1 VRFVTRGVVFACVGG
16 LALVPAAAASGDRGG
31 SSPNIVRAGKA
42 KLEPPTLRSIGL
54 EWQIEGDANR
64 NARVEVLYR
73 EDGRRTWRE
82 GLPLLRL
89 QEEVVPAENATDTEN
104 PNRPP
109 EESAFFYTTPNMFTG
124 SIFNLKPG
132 TKYQVRLRL
141 GDRDGVR
148 GDTEQSL
155 TLTTRP
161 VPTPY
166 AGGRTLHVYPVGWTG
181 PKQQPA
187 FTGLLRAYN
196 YGAEHADW
204 NHAYDPRVRPGDTI
218 LVHAGEY
225 KADRLEYGNYGLND
239 GPGVGGPG
247 YGVPFD
253 GTYLLTGK
261 GTAHKPITIKAA
273 GDGEVWFD
281 GNDNHQLFNV
291 QGAEYHIFDGINIRD
306 TTIAYD
312 AGIRRLVG
320 TKGLT
325 VVNSRIEDVGTAVQT
340 DYEGSRDFYIADN
353 TIIGRVRAENLV
365 GWSNSALWRS
375 LPGFPANLASFQGIR
390 LYGPGHVV
398 EHNHVERFHDGITL
412 ATYGRP
418 DTAAELNP
426 PRELGKDLEFDP
438 RYVPGPHSVDFMNN
452 EIFNISD
459 VCVEPDGGGRN
470 IRVIANRCFNV
481 AGQGMRSQPSFGPH
495 YYVRNIVYQAP
506 GGNAIG
512 PSTGGTSMVF
522 YNNTVFNGSGGNGSN
537 HHYRNNLIIGS
548 GSTSPLLSMSTF
560 TNYSSS
566 DYNGF
571 SPHPNQTTR
580 YRWASPPFDVVRS
593 WDSADLVTRNY
604 ASLPAYQ
611 AGTGQD
617 RHSIELTNAVF
628 ENGPLPNLATPGR
641 LYTPAEVDLR
651 LKAGSAAVD
660 AGVDLPG
667 VTEDTS
673 GSAPDLGAY
682 ELGSPLPTYGPRN

>member
-1 VRFVTRGVVFACVGG
+1 VRRVWRV
-16 LALVPAAAASGDRGG
+16 AAATCAASMVCATPAVAGDGG
-31 SSPNIVRAGKA
+31 KNPNVVRAGKA

-82 GLPLLRL
+82 GLPLIRL
-89 QEEVVPAENATDTEN
+89 QEEVVPAENATDTDN
-104 PNRPP
+104 ANRPP
-109 EESAFFYTTPNMFTG
+109 EESAFFYTTPNMFSG

-132 TKYQVRLRL
+132 TKYEVRLRL
-141 GDRDGVR
+141 ADRDGVK
-148 GDTEQSL
+148 GDTEQ
-155 TLTTRP
+155 TLKVTTRP
-161 VPTPY
+161 APHAY
-166 AGGRTLHVYPVGWTG
+166 AGGRTFHVYPDGWTG

-218 LVHAGEY
+218 LVHAGDY
-225 KADRLEYGNYGLND
+225 KADRFEYAAY
-239 GPGVGGPG
+239 GVGQVDGPG

-261 GTAHKPITIKAA
+261 GTADRPITIKAA

-291 QGAEYHIFDGINIRD
+291 QVADHHIFDGINIRN
-306 TTIAYD
+306 TNIAYD
-312 AGIRRLVG
+312 AGIRRIAGV
-320 TKGLT
+320 KGLT

-353 TIIGRVRAENLV
+353 TIVGRAEPNFLL
-365 GWSNSALWRS
+365 GRQGLYAGY
-375 LPGFPANLASFQGIR
+375 PGFPALIHSFQAVR

-398 EHNHVERFHDGITL
+398 EYNRVERFHDGITM

-438 RYVPGPHSVDFMNN
+438 RYVPGPHSVDVMNN
-452 EIFNISD
+452 DIYNTND

-481 AGQGMRSQPSFGPH
+481 TGQGMRSQPSFGPH
-495 YYVRNIVYQAP
+495 YFIRNVIYQAT

-512 PSTGGTSMVF
+512 ASANGTSMVF
-522 YNNTVFNGSGGNGSN
+522 YNNTAFNGSGSSGSN
-537 HHYRNNLIIGS
+537 HHFRNNLFIGS
-548 GSTSPLLSMSTF
+548 GVTSPLIAMSTF

-571 SPHPNQTTR
+571 APHPNQATQF
-580 YRWASPPFDVVRS
+580 RWTSPPFAVTRS
-593 WDSADLVTRNY
+593 WNPADLVVRNFPTL
-604 ASLPAYQ
+604 AAYQ
-611 AGTGQD
+611 TATGQD
-617 RHSIELTNAVF
+617 RNSRLLTNDVF
-628 ENGPLPNLATPGR
+628 VNGPLPNVAEPTR
-641 LYTPAEVDLR
+641 LYDPNSVDLR
-651 LKAGSAAVD
+651 LKPGSAAVD

-667 VTEDTS
+667 VTDDTS

-682 ELGSPLPTYGPRN
+682 ELGKPVPHYGPRG